1 MTWLIV
7 FGKRSDADDDGLV
20 ANVNDPRGVF
30 IVLKDYVCRAHPSG
44 CRKDIRSRYCHPER
58 GGMHGDIGGR
68 PAEVLAVS
76 EHVPQNFARAYD
88 DRRALSF
95 EQGIG

>member
-1 MTWLIV
+1 
-7 FGKRSDADDDGLV
+7 
-20 ANVNDPRGVF
+20 
-30 IVLKDYVCRAHPSG
+30 
-44 CRKDIRSRYCHPER
+44 
-58 GGMHGDIGGR
+58 MHGDIGGR